1 MKLRNLDKAACGREC
16 QHMGWGLCLLAELNL
31 KSLAIKKWATTLLI
45 LVRPEQ
51 PPPRTKP
58 WGRFC
63 KTWAPGVWPPR
74 RVSS

>member
-1 MKLRNLDKAACGREC
+1 MEENASTWVGGCASWLN
-16 QHMGWGLCLLAELNL
+16 LNL